1 MHRISAQ
8 LRGRVIALAV
18 SISIAA
24 TAVGCGAIGFTQAPA
39 KGYVWGSQQPLR
51 IAIVNQAGPEWS
63 SAVRSSLEQYEEG
76 SGGLVQFQTA
86 AQGANIVIT
95 IKTYTDSVPPDLDG
109 YDFPQGAGGFATV
122 YDAQGL
128 ACNYPP
134 STLPLNC
141 SGEITRTEIWLNL
154 AIPAGSDIEARRE
167 RLLLHELGHA
177 MGLTR
182 HAPTLDIGML
192 TQRYGWDRR

>member
-1 MHRISAQ
+1 MHRISAP

-18 SISIAA
+18 SISIVITAA
-24 TAVGCGAIGFTQAPA
+24 GCGSIGFNQAPA
-39 KGYVWGSQQPLR
+39 NGYVWGSQQPLR
-51 IAIVNQAGPEWS
+51 IAVINQAGPEWS
-63 SAVRSSLEQYEEG
+63 SSLQSSLRQYEEG
-76 SGGLVQFQTA
+76 AGGNLQFQNTPD
-86 AQGANIVIT
+86 GANIVIT
-95 IKTYTDSVPPDLDG
+95 VKTYTDTAPPDLEG

-154 AIPAGSDIEARRE
+154 AIPAGSDIEARRG

-192 TQRYGWDRR
+192 EQRYGWEHQ

>member
-1 MHRISAQ
+1 MHRYSAP

-39 KGYVWGSQQPLR
+39 NGYVWGSQQPLR
-51 IAIVNQAGPEWS
+51 VAIVNQAGPEWS
-63 SAVRSSLEQYEEG
+63 SALQSSLRQYEEG
-76 SGGLVQFQTA
+76 AEGMLQFQDA

-95 IKTYTDSVPPDLDG
+95 VKTYRDSAPPDLDG

-154 AIPAGSDIEARRE
+154 AIPPGSDIEARRE
-167 RLLLHELGHA
+167 RLLVHELGHA

-182 HAPTLDIGML
+182 HAPTLDIGTL
-192 TQRYGWDRR
+192 AQRYGWDRR